1 MKKQEQLTVPRD
13 ADKFQL
19 RMPDDMREKFAEI
32 AKRTY
37 TSMNSVLVNGLLSY
51 LDKLEELKI
60 LIEGARL
67 LRASLEEK
75 EAALDAERA
84 EVAELK
90 AQLEATLGGSADS

>member
-37 TSMNSVLVNGLLSY
+37 TSMNTVLVNGCLLYTSPSP
-51 LDKLEELKI
+51 
-60 LIEGARL
+60 R
-67 LRASLEEK
+67 
-75 EAALDAERA
+75 
-84 EVAELK
+84 
-90 AQLEATLGGSADS
+90 DS